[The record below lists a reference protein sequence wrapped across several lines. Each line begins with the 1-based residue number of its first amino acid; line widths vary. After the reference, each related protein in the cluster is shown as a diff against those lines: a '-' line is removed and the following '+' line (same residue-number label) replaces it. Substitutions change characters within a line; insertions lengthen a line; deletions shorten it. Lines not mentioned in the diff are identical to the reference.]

1 MTTFNDREKDFEAK
15 FKHDEE
21 LKFKVTMRR
30 NKLLGLWIGEL
41 FGMDDASAEA
51 YAREVIEADFEE
63 PGEEDVVRKVMA
75 DIEAK
80 GADVSDYQLRKK
92 MEELMAEAR
101 QQIMQE
107 LPTD

>member
-21 LKFKVTMRR
+21 LKFKVTVRR
-30 NKLLGLWIGEL
+30 NKLLGLWVGEKL
-41 FGMDDASAEA
+41 GLDEGAAEA

-63 PGEEDVVRKVMA
+63 PGEEDVVRKIMA

-92 MEELMAEAR
+92 MDELMAVAR
-101 QQIMQE
+101 QQLMQE
-107 LPTD
+107 LPKD